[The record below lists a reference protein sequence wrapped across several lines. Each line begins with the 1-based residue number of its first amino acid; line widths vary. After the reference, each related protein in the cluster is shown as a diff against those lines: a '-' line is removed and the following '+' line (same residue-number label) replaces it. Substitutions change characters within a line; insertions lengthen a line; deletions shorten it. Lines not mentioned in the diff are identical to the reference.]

1 MHKTITMA
9 SQCRTQPPPSVTVCS
24 VNCNKCVAATTS
36 RMLYNTLVKK
46 LDDRDQEQKTPV
58 LTGLYHS
65 DEYSKTTR
73 LNPIPDPIPT
83 PQKRKLVEAPS
94 AIPTTSYINENFTS
108 RSSTSFVDRKYYCY
122 SKMQINNRNAA
133 ANAELLSE
141 KTATGHGP
149 CTNHK
154 KKSLDS
160 SLKKLD
166 RRLDKALNSRE
177 ATHAFNVLRI
187 KMEKDYRTKQ
197 SSDNQMYFDTRDN
210 YVSPEDI
217 RAKYKQ
223 ICNSK
228 EYVEAKESLL

>member
-1 MHKTITMA
+1 MNTQKQQGLTPYPTLSLPPKKENLSKLPPQYPQHPTSMKTLLHDH
-9 SQCRTQPPPSVTVCS
+9 QPPLLTESITATA
-24 VNCNKCVAATTS
+24 KCKLTT
-36 RMLYNTLVKK
+36 
-46 LDDRDQEQKTPV
+46 E
-58 LTGLYHS
+58 
-65 DEYSKTTR
+65 
-73 LNPIPDPIPT
+73 
-83 PQKRKLVEAPS
+83 
-94 AIPTTSYINENFTS
+94 
-108 RSSTSFVDRKYYCY
+108 
-122 SKMQINNRNAA
+122 NAA

-141 KTATGHGP
+141 KMATGHGP